1 MQNLN
6 GKIAIVTGASRS
18 TSIGPAICL
27 SFAKAGADVFFTH
40 WTKFDEIEGNGM
52 EIDFPNVLCEKIKSF
67 GVRAEHMT
75 LDLSLLESPIK
86 LLEAVEETL
95 GTANVLVNNATY
107 ESPTNFR
114 DFNTEILDK
123 HYKVNNSGTL
133 MLSVEFAKRYEKV
146 FEKKKDGRII
156 NLVSGGPDPNNLAY
170 IATKGMIIAITEPL
184 SVALAP
190 VGITVNS
197 INPGPTDSG
206 WMKDDIKN
214 YLLPQFPAGR
224 IGKPEDAAKVIT
236 FLASDDS
243 YWLTGQTIRCE
254 GGFLGK

>member
-1 MQNLN
+1 MKPLN
-6 GKIAIVTGASRS
+6 GKIAVITGASRS
-18 TSIGPAICL
+18 TGIGAAICL
-27 SFAKAGADVFFTH
+27 SLAKAGADIFFTH
-40 WTKFDEIEGNGM
+40 WSEFDEIEGNGIEM
-52 EIDFPNVLCEKIKSF
+52 DFPNILCEKIRSF
-67 GVRAEHMT
+67 EVRTEHMP
-75 LDLSLLESPIK
+75 LDLSSDKSPTRLLD
-86 LLEAVEETL
+86 AVEETL
-95 GTANVLVNNATY
+95 GTACILVNNATY

-114 DFNTEILDK
+114 DLNTEVLNK
-123 HYKVNNSGTL
+123 HYEVNNSGTL

-146 FEKKKDGRII
+146 FKCKKDGRII

-190 VGITVNS
+190 IGITVNS

-206 WMKDDIKN
+206 WMNEDIKG

-224 IGKPEDAAKVIT
+224 VGKPEDVAKVIT
-236 FLASDDS
+236 FLSSDDS